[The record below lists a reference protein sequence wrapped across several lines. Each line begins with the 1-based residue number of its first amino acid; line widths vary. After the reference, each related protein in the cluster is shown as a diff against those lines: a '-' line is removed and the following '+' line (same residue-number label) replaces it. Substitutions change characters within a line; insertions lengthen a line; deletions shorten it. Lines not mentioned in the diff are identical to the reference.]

1 MKKSTVLG
9 LFFVVFNMINANDNF
24 SSYSHNTS
32 FTRTSTSNNSDQK
45 SFLFKQEGNSF
56 TFEIS
61 SSKYNPVTCKSVKQ
75 DVTYSGTVTPNKEKG
90 TVIVTINGWPPVTI
104 FSDNKS
110 FDDIVQ
116 EAVLSS
122 ACNYPILQEIAEQFQ
137 QMRDSEEK
145 MKGSFAKF
153 TAEMEQ
159 MTKRMEQIFPS
170 ATSK

>member
-1 MKKSTVLG
+1 MKKLTILG
-9 LFFVVFNMINANDNF
+9 LFFVVFNMMNADDNF

-45 SFLFKQEGNSF
+45 SFSFKQEGNSF

-61 SSKYNPVTCKSVKQ
+61 SSKYDSATCKSVKQ
-75 DVTYSGTVTPNKEKG
+75 DVTYSGTVTPGREEG
-90 TVIVTINGWPPVTI
+90 TVIVAINGCTPVTI
-104 FSDNKS
+104 LSDNKS
-110 FDDIVQ
+110 FDNIVQ

-122 ACNYPILQEIAEQFQ
+122 ACSDPILQEIAEQLQ

-145 MKGSFAKF
+145 MKADFAKL
-153 TAEMEQ
+153 TVEIEQ
-159 MTKRMEQIFPS
+159 MTKKMEEIFPS